1 MRWSLHFSLYFLFDR
16 LYRLE
21 TFLHYLHDVFKGDV
35 QISAKD
41 DWVFADVELLNL
53 VVTPAMRVALKL
65 YQVNRKSLVNYNAMK
80 YFFL

>member
-1 MRWSLHFSLYFLFDR
+1 MSSVSPFSSLSVLLLSPTLSFIAF
-16 LYRLE
+16 RLE

-41 DWVFADVELLNL
+41 DWVFGDVELLRV

-65 YQVNRKSLVNYNAMK
+65 YQVS
-80 YFFL
+80 

>member
-1 MRWSLHFSLYFLFDR
+1 MH
-16 LYRLE
+16 RLE

-41 DWVFADVELLNL
+41 DWVFADVELLKL

-65 YQVNRKSLVNYNAMK
+65 YQVGQSH
-80 YFFL
+80 